1 MSVVGRCS
9 IYEKRPQF
17 CRDYPQPLHYLP
29 EGCTFKFL
37 GDKRAGECHAECC
50 QEKCCCAIP
59 REGGE
64 PEGIAMDEFAGG
76 LPCKHLVWAEAED
89 EMKTAEDEADSITSE
104 IYDTLMPSIR
114 GE

>member
-1 MSVVGRCS
+1 
-9 IYEKRPQF
+9 
-17 CRDYPQPLHYLP
+17 
-29 EGCTFKFL
+29 
-37 GDKRAGECHAECC
+37 
-50 QEKCCCAIP
+50 
-59 REGGE
+59 
-64 PEGIAMDEFAGG
+64 MDEFAGG